1 MLFPG
6 VSRARVRNGWA
17 RASHIICSSAMPNG
31 TMSRSPEPQHRRGVP
46 RRLSSPFRR
55 LVGSLKPD
63 AARFWRRRLEG
74 RKRPVYLLMDV
85 MLCIA
90 FLVVMWWLFRW
101 SKRPHQASEEQLVW
115 GLGPIAAPWAVLV
128 QHEGAAS
135 RLDKTILEE
144 ERLARCGGGKS
155 APMEACKEPLILAP
169 HMLPA
174 WTLHAVDVRCPD
186 CTDIHTAE
194 AAVRGQYL
202 AQRYGVFATS
212 SAPLGRVGPMLLAMA
227 SVTDDLDVRA
237 ELRRWEWLRHVYGEG
252 FPTVGDGAEAAARPR
267 SPYLAVMGIP
277 STDQP
282 ARVALREA
290 QRKTWLGYQEVARG
304 DNGFTGAL
312 LQLYLFAAVEPAV
325 PVEMAADARTSV
337 ATTVK
342 GTAHTSTSAS
352 LCHNTASLLPS
363 VREYSAASCALAAE
377 SAAADDFVVDIERR
391 RVGLRHAWQYTDV
404 VSSPCDRVVRAYPPV
419 EGSETSLLA
428 YLSRVLSLPVTPAF
442 TSPAEYICCASSAL
456 WQEALAHRN
465 VVWVDMMTDRRPT
478 TNKRLGDTGNWG
490 LAVEVGMSQKLIL
503 WLEYAYHAF
512 PTVPFIIKG
521 DDDSYVKV
529 PQFLSDVRYVMSGM
543 QARQPPP
550 PPRFL
555 VGSVQGNVMKVD
567 FAAARA
573 AGGTVARLDE
583 TRATSAEV
591 NASST
596 ECAYWGGLYVEG
608 APFNAGM
615 MFTLHRLLV
624 RVLLEPDS
632 RGREAD
638 VVLLGVTD
646 YDRWLFYTYR
656 AVDFQ
661 WEDVMIGTRLRARL
675 ERAKEIC
682 RNNRV
687 WYVKEGLARFHD
699 VHRGRLRAVT
709 WSTVVAHRCT
719 PADYYYLHHFFQNE
733 LQASVN
739 VSRRVRSKKA
749 VAREV
754 ARWVAEQ
761 RRTMGPGVVGW
772 DGLPDVQWVR
782 DLGQTPGYD
791 MAEADGVPVYRVEYE
806 ALLRREMGIEHGL
819 LSQPQD

>member
-1 MLFPG
+1 
-6 VSRARVRNGWA
+6 
-17 RASHIICSSAMPNG
+17 
-31 TMSRSPEPQHRRGVP
+31 
-46 RRLSSPFRR
+46 
-55 LVGSLKPD
+55 
-63 AARFWRRRLEG
+63 
-74 RKRPVYLLMDV
+74 MDI
-85 MLCIA
+85 MLCLT

-101 SKRPHQASEEQLVW
+101 SKRPPQASEEQLVRR
-115 GLGPIAAPWAVLV
+115 LGPLAAPWAVLV

-135 RLDKTILEE
+135 RLNNTILEE
-144 ERLARCGGGKS
+144 ERLARCSGGKS
-155 APMEACKEPLILAP
+155 VPMTPCKEPLILAP

-174 WTLHAVDVRCPD
+174 WTLRVVDVRCPD

-227 SVTDDLDVRA
+227 SVTDDVDVRA

-290 QRKTWLGYQEVARG
+290 QRKTWLGYQEVARTENHF
-304 DNGFTGAL
+304 DAAL

-325 PVEMAADARTSV
+325 PVEMAGDAQTSV
-337 ATTVK
+337 ASTVK
-342 GTAHTSTSAS
+342 GTAHTSISAS
-352 LCHNTASLLPS
+352 LCRNIASLLPS
-363 VREYSAASCALAAE
+363 VREYGATSCALAAD
-377 SAAADDFVVDIERR
+377 SAAADDFIVDIERR

-404 VSSPCDRVVRAYPPV
+404 VSSPCDRVIRAYHAV
-419 EGSETSLLA
+419 EGAETSLLA

-478 TNKRLGDTGNWG
+478 TNKRIGEDGKWG
-490 LAVEVGMSQKLIL
+490 LPVEVGMSQKLIL

-521 DDDSYVKV
+521 DDDTYMKV
-529 PQFLSDVRYVMSGM
+529 PQFLSDVRYVVSGM
-543 QARQPPP
+543 QARQSPP
-550 PPRFL
+550 PPRCL
-555 VGSVQGNVMKVD
+555 VGSLQGNVMEVE
-567 FAAARA
+567 FAEARA
-573 AGGTVARLDE
+573 TGGTVVRLDG
-583 TRATSAEV
+583 TRATSIGAAV
-591 NASST
+591 NVSST
-596 ECAYWGGLYVEG
+596 ECAYWGSSAVHKK
-608 APFNAGM
+608 AQFNAGM
-615 MFTLHRLLV
+615 TFMHHRQLVQVVLEPPGERKRVDIAQMAMMEFEPSLSKLYRAARFHQEDILLGLLV
-624 RVLLEPDS
+624 RSAL
-632 RGREAD
+632 R
-638 VVLLGVTD
+638 
-646 YDRWLFYTYR
+646 
-656 AVDFQ
+656 
-661 WEDVMIGTRLRARL
+661 RARD
-675 ERAKEIC
+675 IC

-699 VHRGRLRAVT
+699 MHRGKVHAVT

-719 PADYYYLHHFFQNE
+719 PADYYYLHHFFQTE

-739 VSRRVRSKKA
+739 VSRRMRSEEA

-754 ARWVAEQ
+754 VGWVAEQ

-772 DGLPDVQWVR
+772 DGLPDVQWVHR
-782 DLGQTPGYD
+782 LKRTPGYD
-791 MAEADGVPVYRVEYE
+791 MAEADGVPVYRNGYQYWVDQST
-806 ALLRREMGIEHGL
+806 AVDDGLHSLPLR
-819 LSQPQD
+819 

>member
-1 MLFPG
+1 MQPG
-6 VSRARVRNGWA
+6 SAAQAVKRRAAPGHLAAVGDDMTSNSVAAESAGDDACLAAYLAKAASALPSAPIGAHVASLEHSTAVRPPVGRSFAATLRRWVLCRALPACQHGTVPRAVTLALTLYTVYMVSYMPPVSLDGLDASLRYLHATARV
-17 RASHIICSSAMPNG
+17 P
-31 TMSRSPEPQHRRGVP
+31 
-46 RRLSSPFRR
+46 
-55 LVGSLKPD
+55 
-63 AARFWRRRLEG
+63 
-74 RKRPVYLLMDV
+74 
-85 MLCIA
+85 
-90 FLVVMWWLFRW
+90 W
-101 SKRPHQASEEQLVW
+101 S
-115 GLGPIAAPWAVLV
+115 VLV
-128 QHEGAAS
+128 QHEDAVARLNVTHRAPCGSRWEPCDSVRIGAAF
-135 RLDKTILEE
+135 
-144 ERLARCGGGKS
+144 
-155 APMEACKEPLILAP
+155 
-169 HMLPA
+169 LPS
-174 WTLHAVDVRCPD
+174 WTLRVVQRD
-186 CTDIHTAE
+186 CAWCLDTGSYR
-194 AAVRGQYL
+194 AAVEGVVLHRHH
-202 AQRYGVFATS
+202 GVFATS

-227 SVTDDLDVRA
+227 SVTDDVDVRA

-290 QRKTWLGYQEVARG
+290 QRKTWVGYQEVARG

-312 LQLYLFAAVEPAV
+312 LALYVFAAAELAPGAAARKDAAAAAHSGAT
-325 PVEMAADARTSV
+325 AADAVRGRLRVPLPTAAEYRA
-337 ATTVK
+337 ATE
-342 GTAHTSTSAS
+342 A
-352 LCHNTASLLPS
+352 LLAMAMQ
-363 VREYSAASCALAAE
+363 AASIDAVAGERYVQRRMELRRNWRTAAVGDTPCAGVVGGWTAGDAE
-377 SAAADDFVVDIERR
+377 TTALS
-391 RVGLRHAWQYTDV
+391 
-404 VSSPCDRVVRAYPPV
+404 
-419 EGSETSLLA
+419 
-428 YLSRVLSLPVTPAF
+428 YLSGALSLPVTPAF
-442 TSPAEYICCASSAL
+442 TSPAEYICHASSAL

-478 TNKRLGDTGNWG
+478 TNKRLGDTGKWG

-529 PQFLSDVRYVMSGM
+529 PQFLSDVRYVMSSR
-543 QARQPPP
+543 QAPGAPLALDSRA
-550 PPRFL
+550 
-555 VGSVQGNVMKVD
+555 GTG
-567 FAAARA
+567 AAAA
-573 AGGTVARLDE
+573 
-583 TRATSAEV
+583 V
-591 NASST
+591 NVSST
-596 ECAYWGGLYVEG
+596 ECAYWGSYAEAEG
-608 APFNAGM
+608 VVFNTGM

-624 RVLLEPDS
+624 RVLLEPNS
-632 RGREAD
+632 NEREAD

-646 YDRWLFYTYR
+646 YDPFLWSAYT
-656 AVDFQ
+656 AMGLQF
-661 WEDVMIGTRLRARL
+661 EDIMIGMLLRAAL
-675 ERAKEIC
+675 ERAKKTC

-687 WYVKEGLARFHD
+687 WYVKEGLGRFHD
-699 VHRGRLRAVT
+699 MHRGRLHAVT

-719 PADYYYLHHFFQNE
+719 PADYYYLHHFFQTE

-739 VSRRVRSKKA
+739 VSRRMRSKKA

-782 DLGQTPGYD
+782 DLERTPGYD